1 MARARNLKADSE
13 LYQALRTLALGATV
27 EEIGRDESGVTKV
40 FKRKLA
46 PDFNAI
52 KYIYEQGSN
61 GIEQDDDVLKCTAW
75 VGVKDKP
82 KRARTVSAKAKE
94 EAK

>member
-61 GIEQDDDVLKCTAW
+61 GIETDDEVVKCTAW
-75 VGVKDKP
+75 VGVTDKP
-82 KRARTVSAKAKE
+82 KRSRARTAKQE
-94 EAK
+94 EE